1 MNMNGYDMNMHVYN
15 EVTCSLESIQ
25 LNIDKVWKGIQCS

>member
-15 EVTCSLESIQ
+15 EVICSLEMSRV
-25 LNIDKVWKGIQCS
+25 DTVEYR